1 MRCVRYGLPGG
12 RRCAPGAS
20 RREVV
25 TGGIPR
31 GRWEFGH
38 SDSLSSVG
46 PGWPEGRQAGS
57 QPARCLVWGER
68 ELHDA
73 GLGSAARSDRSALS
87 CFPFLK

>member
-31 GRWEFGH
+31 GRWGFGH
-38 SDSLSSVG
+38 SVSLSSVG
-46 PGWPEGRQAGS
+46 PGWPEGRQA
-57 QPARCLVWGER
+57 ARCLAWGER

>member
-31 GRWEFGH
+31 GRWGFGH
-38 SDSLSSVG
+38 SVSLSSVG

-57 QPARCLVWGER
+57 QPASQPGAWRGVS
-68 ELHDA
+68 
-73 GLGSAARSDRSALS
+73 GSCTMRGWARLPEAIA
-87 CFPFLK
+87 PH